1 MSPGKSLA
9 RGPQGDQGT
18 RGERGTQGE
27 RGRAV
32 IVLFLIGAL
41 VGSGN
46 LFWTA
51 HEVSVFAA
59 GQHRQN
65 QATEA
70 KFCME
75 LGKLAALKPPPGDPV
90 TNPARA
96 YDQELHAGFAAL
108 GGSLGC
114 AP

>member
-1 MSPGKSLA
+1 M
-9 RGPQGDQGT
+9 
-18 RGERGTQGE
+18 
-27 RGRAV
+27 
-32 IVLFLIGAL
+32 
-41 VGSGN
+41 
-46 LFWTA
+46 
-51 HEVSVFAA
+51 FAA